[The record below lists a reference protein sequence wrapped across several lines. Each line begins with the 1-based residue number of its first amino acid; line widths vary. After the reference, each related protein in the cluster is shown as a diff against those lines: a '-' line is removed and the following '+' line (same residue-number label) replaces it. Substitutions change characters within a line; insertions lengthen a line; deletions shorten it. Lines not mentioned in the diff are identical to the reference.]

1 MTSNLLLDPDKVA
14 NFTVD
19 FNTLTAND
27 FREAF
32 DFLVPKMQAEFQAC
46 CANRFPTF
54 LTFTDSPNTEHLEGV
69 LGILSTLTGL
79 ARNDE
84 LDELERNEVTK
95 IYALFG
101 EQGRSKQLYDRLVQF
116 QASEEYKTLPYI
128 KRLLID
134 ECVSGMELSGV
145 ALPEQAK
152 KQLKKLS
159 IKAGALSSKFGSN
172 LTKSAVRIRAKF
184 KKAELEGVPA
194 RVLGNMEHNGKGS
207 YVATYYNGLDEIE
220 MYAVNPNTREKA
232 YNAGL
237 LHGQRPGCDNRKIAQ
252 HIADIRHKMAAI
264 LNNDDPA
271 STYAQISLR
280 KKMAKTPERVSE
292 FLQGLLK
299 QVRPAAKA
307 FVDEQERL
315 GAEILG
321 RPVEFHDRAFVHR
334 LIKEKQYQLDTELV
348 RSYFDYE
355 TVRDGLFTVVQKLFG
370 VSFVRFS
377 SDWTLWDES
386 VECYN
391 VYANSELIGTLYLD
405 AFARDN
411 KSGGA
416 WMSGVVSRSVSEDH
430 LDLPQAIIVCNFTR
444 ETPRTTLPFRE
455 VETLFHE
462 MGHALHHLLTKI
474 DILMFS
480 GIHHVEWDAV
490 ELPSQ
495 MMENFAW
502 DYETI
507 KMLTSYNPHC
517 EDHMP
522 RDLYDKMVAARHFGA
537 ASSLIGNIKYALIDL
552 SIFSNSEA
560 VVSEVEEQIS
570 QALMLRMYDARSEI
584 APTFSHIFDGGY
596 AAGYYSYLWAEV
608 MSADAFAAFEEVSKG
623 VSLLDSEEVHKVAQR
638 FKESILE
645 VGGSRSMNESFSQF
659 RGRDPDSSLLLKSYG
674 IVL

>member
-1 MTSNLLLDPDKVA
+1 MVTNQLLDPEKVT

-19 FNTLTAND
+19 FNALTVND
-27 FREAF
+27 FKEAF

-54 LTFTDSPNTEHLEGV
+54 KSLTDSPNTDHLESV
-69 LGILSTLTGL
+69 LGILSTLTSL
-79 ARNDE
+79 ARTDE
-84 LDELERNEVTK
+84 LDELERNDVTK
-95 IYALFG
+95 IYAMFG

-116 QASEEYKTLPYI
+116 QTFEEYKTLPGI
-128 KRLLID
+128 KKLLID
-134 ECVSGMELSGV
+134 ECISGMELAGV
-145 ALPEQAK
+145 ALPERAK

-172 LTKSAVRIRAKF
+172 LTKSAVGIRKKF
-184 KKAELEGVPA
+184 KKDELACVPA
-194 RVLGNMEHNGKGS
+194 RVLGNMEHDGSGS

-220 MYAVNPNTREKA
+220 MYATNPDTRKKA
-232 YNAGL
+232 YEAGRY
-237 LHGQRPGCDNRKIAQ
+237 HGQRSGCDNQKIAQ
-252 HIADIRHKMAAI
+252 QIADLRHKMAAI
-264 LNNDDPA
+264 LNDDPA

-292 FLQGLLK
+292 FLHGLLK
-299 QVRPAAKA
+299 QVKPAAKA
-307 FVDEQERL
+307 FVDEQEQQ
-315 GAEILG
+315 GAAILG
-321 RPVEFHDRAFVHR
+321 HPVEFHDRAFVHR

-370 VSFVRFS
+370 VSFVRFTPG
-377 SDWTLWDES
+377 WTLWDES

-391 VYANSELIGTLYLD
+391 VYENSKMIGTLYLD
-405 AFARDN
+405 SFARDN

-416 WMSGVVSRSVSEDH
+416 WMSGAVSRSVSEDH
-430 LDLPQAIIVCNFTR
+430 LDLPQAIIACNFTR

-474 DILMFS
+474 DISMFA

-495 MMENFAW
+495 MMENFTW

-507 KMLTSYNPHC
+507 KMLTSYNPHGD
-517 EDHMP
+517 DHMP
-522 RDLYDKMVAARHFGA
+522 KGLYDKMVAARHFGA

-552 SIFSNSEA
+552 NIFSNTEA
-560 VVSEVEEQIS
+560 VVSEVEEQVS
-570 QALMLRMYDARSEI
+570 NAVMLREYDARRKI

-608 MSADAFAAFEEVSKG
+608 MSADAFAAFEEAAKG
-623 VSLLDSEEVHKVAQR
+623 ASLLDSEEVRKVAQR

-645 VGGSRSMNESFSQF
+645 VGGSRSMNESFLQF
-659 RGRDPDSSLLLKSYG
+659 RGRDPDSSLLLKSHG
-674 IVL
+674 VTL